1 MVQNGAPQS
10 SNYAVIPRS
19 RLPISATM
27 LREMM
32 VKDERREWM
41 KWVNPKLHKM
51 YDRLRAELME
61 VPYYKELQKVLLQS
75 SETA

>member
-1 MVQNGAPQS
+1 
-10 SNYAVIPRS
+10 
-19 RLPISATM
+19 
-27 LREMM
+27 MM

-61 VPYYKELQKVLLQS
+61 VPYYKELQKTFLQDS
-75 SETA
+75 GAT